1 MIYDIYI
8 YIYIYWLLIDLYGY
22 YFENIVIELHVV
34 YALNTHVKV
43 FVNVVLFTI
52 WSMDV
57 F

>member
-1 MIYDIYI
+1 MIYDI